1 MKTNKM
7 CALVGNLHRY
17 QELMPLIKNRPLATL
32 PFDAKFQVQ
41 VSQSR
46 KPTCYLILN
55 VLQYWLDN
63 DQEDGIRDKR
73 NGAGF

>member
-1 MKTNKM
+1 MEYII
-7 CALVGNLHRY
+7 LLLQYH
-17 QELMPLIKNRPLATL
+17 L
-32 PFDAKFQVQ
+32 AKFQVQ